1 VRLKRAAA
9 GASSDPAIVLEGVRK
24 GWGPQAVLE
33 GIDLAFASGRITAVV
48 GRSGCGKSTL
58 LRLCNGL
65 LVPDAG
71 TVRVLGEV
79 LPARDPVALR
89 RRIGYA
95 VQQAALF
102 PHLTAR
108 ENITLVARLE
118 GWTAAALAER
128 LETLRVLVDL
138 PVDALERLP
147 HELSGG
153 QQQRVGLCRALF
165 LHPGL
170 LLLDEPFAAVDPL
183 TRRDIHQRL
192 LALQA
197 HEPVTT
203 VLVTHDMAEALRL
216 AEEVVILG
224 GAGGPRAYHRD
235 ALRLRQGEGDA
246 EALLLELMGEA
257 GLVEDSR

>member
-1 VRLKRAAA
+1 MAPGPAA
-9 GASSDPAIVLEGVRK
+9 SAIVLERVGK
-24 GWGPQAVLE
+24 GWGPHAVLD
-33 GIDLAFASGRITAVV
+33 GIDLAFAAGRITAVV

-65 LVPDAG
+65 LAPDSG

-79 LPARDPVALR
+79 LPAPDPVALR

-118 GWTAAALAER
+118 GWSRAALGER
-128 LETLRVLVDL
+128 LETLRALVDL
-138 PVDALERLP
+138 PTEALERLP

-165 LHPGL
+165 LRPGL

-192 LALQA
+192 LDLHA

-224 GAGGPRAYHRD
+224 GAGGPAVHSTR
-235 ALRLRQGEGDA
+235 ALRARQGNSDA
-246 EALLLELMGEA
+246 EALLLSLMEDEA
-257 GLVEDSR
+257 P

>member
-1 VRLKRAAA
+1 MADLAA
-9 GASSDPAIVLEGVRK
+9 DPAVALEGVRK
-24 GWGPQAVLE
+24 GWGPQPVLAH
-33 GIDLAFASGRITAVV
+33 IDLTFARGRITAVV

-65 LVPDAG
+65 LAPDSG
-71 TVRVLGEV
+71 TVRVFGEA

-108 ENITLVARLE
+108 ENITLLARLE
-118 GWTAAALAER
+118 GWDATALAER
-128 LETLRVLVDL
+128 LETLRALVDL
-138 PVDALERLP
+138 PADALERLP
-147 HELSGG
+147 HALSGG

-192 LALQA
+192 LALHA

-216 AEEVVILG
+216 AETIVILG
-224 GAGGPRAYHRD
+224 GVGGPAVHSRE
-235 ALRLRQGEGDA
+235 ALQARQEDGDA
-246 EALLLELMGEA
+246 EALLLALMEGDA
-257 GLVEDSR
+257 P

>member
-1 VRLKRAAA
+1 VA
-9 GASSDPAIVLEGVRK
+9 GARDIVLAGVRK
-24 GWGPQAVLE
+24 GWGPRPVLE
-33 GIDLAFASGRITAVV
+33 DLELAFERGRITAVV

-65 LVPDAG
+65 LRPDAG
-71 TVRVLGEV
+71 TVTVFGEP
-79 LPARDPVALR
+79 LPAPVPVTLR

-102 PHLTAR
+102 PHLSAR
-108 ENITLVARLE
+108 DNITLLGRLE
-118 GWTAAALAER
+118 GWSAAALEAR
-128 LETLRVLVDL
+128 VDTLRALVDL
-138 PVDALERLP
+138 PADALGRLP

-165 LHPGL
+165 LHPGI

-192 LALQA
+192 LALHA

-216 AEEVVILG
+216 ADVVVVLG
-224 GAGGPRAYHRD
+224 GAGGPQRHERD
-235 ALRLRQGEGDA
+235 ALRARQGAA
-246 EALLLELMGEA
+246 EAEELLLELMGGA
-257 GLVEDSR
+257 AP

>member
-1 VRLKRAAA
+1 MAAEPMA
-9 GASSDPAIVLEGVRK
+9 DPGADPAIVLAGVRK
-24 GWGPQAVLE
+24 GWGGQPVLE
-33 GIDLAFASGRITAVV
+33 DIDLAFARGRITAVV

-65 LVPDAG
+65 LAPDAG
-71 TVRVLGEV
+71 TVRVLGEA
-79 LPARDPVALR
+79 LPAADPVALR

-108 ENITLVARLE
+108 ENITLVARLA
-118 GWTAAALAER
+118 GWSAAALAER
-128 LETLRVLVDL
+128 LETLRTLVDL
-138 PVDALERLP
+138 PADALDRLP
-147 HELSGG
+147 HALSGG

-165 LHPGL
+165 LHPGI

-192 LALQA
+192 LALHA

-216 AEEVVILG
+216 AEDVVILG
-224 GAGGPRAYHRD
+224 GTGGPRVHSRE
-235 ALRLRQGEGDA
+235 ALRAQQGDRDA
-246 EALLLELMGEA
+246 EALLLSLMGGEP
-257 GLVEDSR
+257 

>member
-1 VRLKRAAA
+1 VAAEPA
-9 GASSDPAIVLEGVRK
+9 GSRTASGAEPAIAFEGVRK
-24 GWGPQAVLE
+24 GWGPHAVLE
-33 GIDLAFASGRITAVV
+33 AIDLAFAHGRITAVV

-65 LVPDAG
+65 LAPDAG
-71 TVRVLGEV
+71 TVRVLGEA
-79 LPARDPVALR
+79 LPAKDPVALR

-108 ENITLVARLE
+108 ENMTLVARLA
-118 GWTAAALAER
+118 GWSAAALAER
-128 LETLRVLVDL
+128 LETLRVLVEL
-138 PVDALERLP
+138 PVAALDRLP
-147 HELSGG
+147 HALSGG

-165 LHPGL
+165 LHPDI

-192 LALQA
+192 LTLHA

-216 AEEVVILG
+216 AEDIVILG
-224 GAGGPRAYHRD
+224 GVGGLQVHSRE
-235 ALRLRQGEGDA
+235 ALKARQGDSDA
-246 EALLLELMGEA
+246 EALLLALMEGEA
-257 GLVEDSR
+257 P

>member
-1 VRLKRAAA
+1 
-9 GASSDPAIVLEGVRK
+9 
-24 GWGPQAVLE
+24 
-33 GIDLAFASGRITAVV
+33 
-48 GRSGCGKSTL
+48 
-58 LRLCNGL
+58 
-65 LVPDAG
+65 
-71 TVRVLGEV
+71 
-79 LPARDPVALR
+79 LR
-89 RRIGYA
+89 R
-95 VQQAALF
+95 
-102 PHLTAR
+102 
-108 ENITLVARLE
+108 
-118 GWTAAALAER
+118 
-128 LETLRVLVDL
+128 
-138 PVDALERLP
+138 
-147 HELSGG
+147 
-153 QQQRVGLCRALF
+153 LCRALF

-257 GLVEDSR
+257 GLVEDAR